1 MLAAVL
7 VASVAALAAAPAPQD
22 PPAAAPQLA
31 AWAAD
36 RDARMAWWREAR
48 FGLFVHWG
56 LYSPAG
62 GTWNGKTYPQ
72 HYAEWIQNWAAVPC
86 AEYAAAMKPRFQP
99 EPGFADDWARL
110 AKAAGVRY
118 AVMTSKHHD
127 GFTLFASNE
136 PYSRDNPITG
146 GTNISPP
153 GRDLAREFAE
163 AMRSQ
168 GIRPGFYY
176 SLLDWQ
182 HPEAYPMALPAY
194 PQDKRARDHEAYKAY
209 VRAHVDELL
218 SNYGELATIWFDYS
232 DTQRQGET
240 WGASALLQLLR
251 DKQPGIL
258 VNNRLYEGLENKN
271 GDYGTPEKYVPPTGL
286 PGMDWEVN
294 HTLNE
299 SYGYSAHDANWKD
312 TTTVVRLL
320 CDVVSK
326 GGNLLLNIGPDAQG
340 RVPEPAQAALRGVG
354 KWLQTHGE
362 AIYGTTAS
370 PFAQLPWGRATR
382 KADMLYLL
390 VFDWPA
396 DGALRVPARATVD
409 GIRLLG
415 SNASVAVAA
424 TDAGLLLELP
434 GKPTDAACSVVALHL
449 TGDLVPLPFAVG
461 PAADGAFALTPHDA
475 TLHGPQLR
483 IEQVGAVGDVTYN
496 LGYWLDPAAHASW
509 PILVERAGRY
519 AAVAEIACKD
529 ESAGA
534 ECTLA
539 CGDAWLAFRV
549 AGTGGWQQYRT
560 VELGELT
567 LPAGRGEVALRAAS
581 KPGEAVLNLRSL
593 RLLPK

>member
-1 MLAAVL
+1 MLAAIA
-7 VASVAALAAAPAPQD
+7 ASVAALAFAPAPQD
-22 PPAAAPQLA
+22 PPAAPQLA

-48 FGLFVHWG
+48 FGMFVHFG
-56 LYSPAG
+56 LYAPAG
-62 GTWNGKTYPQ
+62 GSWNGKVYPQ
-72 HYAEWIQNWAAVPC
+72 HYAEWIQHWAAVPC
-86 AEYAAAMKPRFQP
+86 ADYAAAMKPQFQP
-99 EPGFADDWARL
+99 EPGCMDGWAEL
-110 AKAAGVRY
+110 AAAAGMRY

-127 GFTLFASNE
+127 GFTLFNSTE

-146 GTNISPP
+146 GTNISPA
-153 GRDLAREFAE
+153 GRDLAREFAD
-163 AMRSQ
+163 AMRKK
-168 GIRPGFYY
+168 GLKPGFYY

-194 PQDKRARDHEAYKAY
+194 PQDKRARDHEVYKAY
-209 VRAHVDELL
+209 VRAHVAELL

-232 DTQRQGET
+232 DKQRQGEA

-320 CDVVSK
+320 CDIVSK
-326 GGNLLLNIGPDAQG
+326 GGNLLLNIGPDQKG
-340 RVPEPAQAALRGVG
+340 GVPAPAQAALRGVG
-354 KWLQTHGE
+354 SWLATHGD
-362 AIYGTTAS
+362 AIHGTTAS
-370 PFAQLPWGRATR
+370 PFAKLPWGRATR
-382 KADMLYLL
+382 KGDTLYLM

-396 DGALRVPARATVD
+396 DGELRVPAKAEVD
-409 GIRLLG
+409 GARLLG
-415 SNASVAVAA
+415 SAAPVAVAA
-424 TDAGLLLELP
+424 SDAGLVLALP
-434 GKPTDAACSVVALHL
+434 GKPVDAACSVVALRL
-449 TGDLVPLPFAVG
+449 RGGLVALPFAVTPG
-461 PAADGAFALTPHDA
+461 GDGSLTLLPHDA

-483 IEQVGAVGDVTYN
+483 VEKVGAVEDVTYN
-496 LGYWLDPAAHASW
+496 LGYWLDPKAHASW
-509 PILVERAGRY
+509 PIAVERAGRY
-519 AAVAEIACKD
+519 AVVADIACKD

-534 ECTLA
+534 ACTVA
-539 CGDAWLAFRV
+539 CGKAALPFAV
-549 AGTGGWQQYRT
+549 AGTGGWQQYRA

-567 LPAGRGEVALRAAS
+567 LPAGRAELSLRAGS

-593 RLLPK
+593 RLVPR